1 METTFHSDVNSI
13 NLQMMYINIIFRRLL
28 RVKSYSPFF
37 LLTLGIAVCSI
48 KLFAHNMKLNILNWF
63 WLKLM
68 QYFVII
74 MHKANTIIYLVAN
87 LGSLYNNSENFLPL
101 SELCN
106 WFNWVKIFL
115 ENRPAE
121 AAAIM
126 MPSVSPCPSILV
138 SGAKLESQSHP
149 SPASHVAFKIC
160 ERVITFSTSLLYTKV
175 V

>member
-48 KLFAHNMKLNILNWF
+48 KLFAYNMKLNILNWF

-87 LGSLYNNSENFLPL
+87 LGSLYNNSE
-101 SELCN
+101 
-106 WFNWVKIFL
+106 
-115 ENRPAE
+115 
-121 AAAIM
+121 
-126 MPSVSPCPSILV
+126 
-138 SGAKLESQSHP
+138 
-149 SPASHVAFKIC
+149 
-160 ERVITFSTSLLYTKV
+160 TFSRSLNCATGSIGSNYFWRTDRQRQRPSWCQVCLRAQV
-175 V
+175 S

>member
-13 NLQMMYINIIFRRLL
+13 NLQMMYINIIFRCLP

-48 KLFAHNMKLNILNWF
+48 KLFAYNMKLNILNWF

-74 MHKANTIIYLVAN
+74 MHEANTIIYLVAN

-101 SELCN
+101 YELCN
-106 WFNWVKIFL
+106 WFNWVKLFL
-115 ENRPAE
+115 GNRPASAA

-126 MPSVSPCPSILV
+126 MPSVSLV
-138 SGAKLESQSHP
+138 SSAKLVSQSHP
-149 SPASHVAFKIC
+149 SPASSFQNMWGFYI
-160 ERVITFSTSLLYTKV
+160 FFPLL
-175 V
+175 